1 MFSIVTTQ
9 KILEK
14 LYSERSV
21 WGDIIAR
28 TKCFYV
34 KLDTEWWEEDDNA
47 LIELSN
53 SQANIINGN
62 DLFEEIEKHPEAIAN
77 YPTSVFILDID
88 ENKARQLQEKYG
100 VIIQAVSHLDD
111 SILTSVLPRKTFSM
125 EEGEN
130 AAFGWREIFSG
141 VKDLPSNSIIIND
154 RNLFTNDEIVKDKD
168 GVFIDK
174 HLFGVDSIFNIL
186 NEALPQKLD
195 IPFHVLIVCDK
206 TGIEGDGM
214 RRRKSITVKNVIT
227 YLNGLKKHLN
237 RPFPIVMELLA
248 VCPGSSFFPATHN
261 RRILTNYGL
270 LTFEHKVNAFKG
282 RMNNASQLISVN
294 KLFSHEN
301 LKTEN
306 DPPFLF
312 EHNRITKALHK
323 YLSYLNTTTV
333 FSEHEFAKNGKAGL
347 RFIET
352 EHRMII
358 Y

>member
-53 SQANIINGN
+53 SQAQIINGN

-168 GVFIDK
+168 GVYIDK

-206 TGIEGDGM
+206 TGIEGGGM

-227 YLNGLKKHLN
+227 YLNGLKKQLN

>member
-168 GVFIDK
+168 GVIIDK
-174 HLFGVDSIFNIL
+174 HLLGVDSIFNIL

-206 TGIEGDGM
+206 IGIEGDGM

>member
-34 KLDTEWWEEDDNA
+34 KLDTDWWEEDNNA
-47 LIELSN
+47 LLELSN

-62 DLFEEIEKHPEAIAN
+62 DLFDEIEQHPEIIAN
-77 YPTSVFILDID
+77 YPTSVFILDVD
-88 ENKARQLQEKYG
+88 KSKACQLQEKFG

-111 SILTSVLPRKTFSM
+111 SILTSVLPRKTFPM

-130 AAFGWREIFSG
+130 ATFGWREIFSG
-141 VKDLPSNSIIIND
+141 IKDLPSNSIIIND
-154 RNLFTNDEIVKDKD
+154 RNLFTNDEVVKDMD
-168 GVFIDK
+168 GVIVDK
-174 HLFGVDSIFNIL
+174 RLSGVDSIFSIL

-214 RRRKSITVKNVIT
+214 RKRKSITVKNVIT

-248 VCPGSSFFPATHN
+248 VCPGSSFFPVTHN
-261 RRILTNYGL
+261 RRILTNYGV

-301 LKTEN
+301 LKTESE
-306 DPPFLF
+306 PPFLF
-312 EHNRITKALHK
+312 EHNRISKDLHK
-323 YLSYLNTTTV
+323 YFSYLNTNIV
-333 FSEHEFAKNGKAGL
+333 SSEHEFAKNGKAGL
-347 RFIET
+347 RFVET

-358 Y
+358 F

>member
-34 KLDTEWWEEDDNA
+34 KLDTEWWEDDDNA

-168 GVFIDK
+168 GVIIDK
-174 HLFGVDSIFNIL
+174 HLLGVDSIFNIL

-214 RRRKSITVKNVIT
+214 RRLKSITVKNVIT

-248 VCPGSSFFPATHN
+248 VCPGSSFFLATHN

>member
-168 GVFIDK
+168 GVIIDK
-174 HLFGVDSIFNIL
+174 HLLGVDSIFNIL

-333 FSEHEFAKNGKAGL
+333 FSEHEFAKNGKADL

-352 EHRMII
+352 EHPMII

>member
-100 VIIQAVSHLDD
+100 VIIQAVSNLDD

-168 GVFIDK
+168 GVIIDK
-174 HLFGVDSIFNIL
+174 HLLGVDSIFNIL
-186 NEALPQKLD
+186 NEALPHKLD

>member
-34 KLDTEWWEEDDNA
+34 KLDTEWWEEGDNA
-47 LIELSN
+47 LLELSN
-53 SQANIINGN
+53 GQANIINGN
-62 DLFEEIEKHPEAIAN
+62 DLFDEIDKHPETIAD

-100 VIIQAVSHLDD
+100 VIIQTVSNLDD
-111 SILTSVLPRKTFSM
+111 SILTSVLPRKTFPM

-130 AAFGWREIFSG
+130 ATFGWREIFSG

-168 GVFIDK
+168 GAIIDK
-174 HLFGVDSIFNIL
+174 RLFGVDSIFNIL

-195 IPFHVLIVCDK
+195 VPFHILIVCDK
-206 TGIEGDGM
+206 NGIEGDGL
-214 RRRKSITVKNVIT
+214 RKRKSITVKNVIT
-227 YLNGLKKHLN
+227 YLNGLKKQLN

-248 VCPGSSFFPATHN
+248 VCPSSSLFSETHN

-270 LTFEHKVNAFKG
+270 LTFDHKVNAFKG
-282 RMNNASQLISVN
+282 RINNASQLISVN

-301 LKTEN
+301 LTTEN
-306 DPPFLF
+306 EPPFLF
-312 EHNRITKALHK
+312 EHNRITKALQK
-323 YLSYLNTTTV
+323 YLSFLNTNTV
-333 FSEHEFAKNGKAGL
+333 SSEHEFAKNGKAGL
-347 RFIET
+347 RFDHT

-358 Y
+358 L